1 MNCLAVTEV
10 KAADKHNFC
19 QWEQFNPCTEF
30 SVHSLSLY
38 TEPGMK
44 FESFE
49 LADASDQL
57 EQRTPAG

>member
-1 MNCLAVTEV
+1 MNCLAVTVV
-10 KAADKHNFC
+10 KAADKHNF
-19 QWEQFNPCTEF
+19 WEQFDPYTEF